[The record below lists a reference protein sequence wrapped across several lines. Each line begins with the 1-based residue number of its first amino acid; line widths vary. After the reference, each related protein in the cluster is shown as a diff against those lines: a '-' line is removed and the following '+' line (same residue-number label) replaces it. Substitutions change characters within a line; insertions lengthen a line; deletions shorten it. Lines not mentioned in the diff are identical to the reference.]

1 MSIEF
6 LVTSLIIAMIPGTGA
21 LYTVAAG
28 LSRGT
33 RASMVAAF
41 GCTLGIVPHIV
52 AAITGLAAL
61 LNASATA
68 FQVIKYLGAAYLVYM
83 AVMTLRDKGALEVEV
98 DETPKSPWQVIR
110 TGIVINILNPKLTI
124 FFFTFLPQFIRP
136 GTPHATVQLMMLSLV
151 FMLITFLVFAFYGRF
166 AVVFRERI
174 IGRPKAIKT
183 MRHTFAGM
191 FVALAGI
198 LAFSDV

>member
-1 MSIEF
+1 
-6 LVTSLIIAMIPGTGA
+6 
-21 LYTVAAG
+21 
-28 LSRGT
+28 
-33 RASMVAAF
+33 
-41 GCTLGIVPHIV
+41 VPHIV

-68 FQVIKYLGAAYLVYM
+68 FQIIKYAGAAYLVYM
-83 AVMTLRDKGALEVEV
+83 AVMTLRDKGALEVEI
-98 DETPKSPWQVIR
+98 DETPKSPLQVIR

-124 FFFTFLPQFIRP
+124 FTFLPQFIRP
-136 GTPHATVQLMMLSLV
+136 GTQHATLQLMLLSLV

-166 AVVFRERI
+166 AVMFRERI
-174 IGRPKAIKT
+174 IGRSKAIRT

-191 FVALAGI
+191 FVALAGV